1 MRFLIWGLGLM
12 ALLFGGFSCKTDDV
26 DPIAFIRI
34 DSLNNGR
41 MSEKGGKALVRTELN
56 GKSEKDVILYFSF
69 SGTAVSGTDYQ
80 TTENQIRIPAGSLS
94 AQFRITALD
103 NNQIGGDKTLI
114 IRLYA
119 SSGAMATDFPYDT
132 LRISDDETDSDGD
145 GLADAEDLCPTVF
158 GPASNNGCPQG
169 FGLVINEVLYDPATG
184 VAGDANGDGVT
195 DKYQDGFVEL
205 VNTLNT
211 EQDLS
216 GLTLA
221 DFEMATNT
229 STDRFTFPA
238 NTKLGAG
245 KSVVVFGG
253 GVPMANFGGAQV
265 FTVGTQFGLSMQN
278 SGEKVLVKDSQGNV
292 VLTFDSDALSNN
304 PDESYTRSPD
314 LTGDFVQHGT
324 VVSGKLFSPGT
335 KTDGS
340 AF

>member
-1 MRFLIWGLGLM
+1 MGLL
-12 ALLFGGFSCKTDDV
+12 AGGISCKTKDIEPV
-26 DPIAFIRI
+26 AFVRI
-34 DSLNNGR
+34 DSLNNDR
-41 MSEKGGKALVRTELN
+41 MSEKGGKAIVRAELN
-56 GKSEKDVILYFSF
+56 GLAEKDVILYFSF
-69 SGTAVSGTDYQ
+69 EGTAAAGTDYQ
-80 TTENQIRIPAGSLS
+80 STESQIRIPAGSLS
-94 AQFRITALD
+94 AQFQIAAID

-119 SSGAMATDFPYDT
+119 TSGTMATDFPYDT
-132 LRISDDETDSDGD
+132 LRISDDETDTDGD
-145 GLADAEDLCPTVF
+145 GLADAEDLCLSVF
-158 GPASNNGCPQG
+158 GSASNNGCPQG
-169 FGLVINEVLYDPATG
+169 FGLVINEMLYDPAAGT
-184 VAGDANGDGVT
+184 AGDANGDGVT

-205 VNTLNT
+205 VNTLSK

-221 DFEMATNT
+221 DFEILTNT
-229 STDRFTFPA
+229 STDRFTFPV
-238 NTKLGAG
+238 NTRLGPG

-278 SGEKVLVKDSQGNV
+278 SGEKVLVKDSQGNIL
-292 VLTFDSDALSNN
+292 LTFDSDALSNN

-314 LTGDFVQHGT
+314 LTGDFVQHAS
-324 VVSGKLFSPGT
+324 VISGKLFSPGT